1 MNPRRFWE
9 FITSRFGLFL
19 VFLSLLVT
27 GLWAYGHRQGQAR
40 QVAKQSAQVTA
51 TSKVGQVRVPLEQG
65 LENRL
70 PQPASSPERAA
81 EAENDGKLVPFRP
94 SPPPA
99 AAPRPV
105 APPVTPPKLPVMP
118 PVPDKPKPV
127 RYRPLLAN
135 YQPPVSTSV
144 EVAAAPASPP
154 ERFLPFGTL
163 LKCQLVNTVDSANI
177 DTPVIALLLEDV
189 WQNGR
194 RVIPA
199 NTLLHGT
206 ARAGRIRD
214 RVNASGTWRFV
225 WQDGRELP
233 FGGIALDRE
242 YDHGID
248 GYGITDGS
256 AGIKGRLL
264 ATDDYQELKML
275 AAAALSGF
283 ARGTQ
288 DRSQSALGSTI
299 SGSLSNGVREGVGE
313 VFDLYAE
320 RTLRDIETNGHFVRV
335 AAGKEFYVY
344 VLQSVLPEKAQ
355 VAGTRVEPD
364 WSAPKSAS
372 IGGPRNDEPGRH

>member
-1 MNPRRFWE
+1 M
-9 FITSRFGLFL
+9 
-19 VFLSLLVT
+19 
-27 GLWAYGHRQGQAR
+27 
-40 QVAKQSAQVTA
+40 
-51 TSKVGQVRVPLEQG
+51 
-65 LENRL
+65 
-70 PQPASSPERAA
+70 
-81 EAENDGKLVPFRP
+81 
-94 SPPPA
+94 PPP
-99 AAPRPV
+99 
-105 APPVTPPKLPVMP
+105 
-118 PVPDKPKPV
+118 
-127 RYRPLLAN
+127 
-135 YQPPVSTSV
+135 
-144 EVAAAPASPP
+144 
-154 ERFLPFGTL
+154 
-163 LKCQLVNTVDSANI
+163 
-177 DTPVIALLLEDV
+177 
-189 WQNGR
+189 
-194 RVIPA
+194 
-199 NTLLHGT
+199 
-206 ARAGRIRD
+206 RAGRIRD

-256 AGIKGRLL
+256 AGIKGRLM

-288 DRSQSALGSTI
+288 DRSQSALGTTI

-364 WSAPKSAS
+364 WSAPRSAS
-372 IGGPRNDEPGRH
+372 IGGSRSDESGRQ